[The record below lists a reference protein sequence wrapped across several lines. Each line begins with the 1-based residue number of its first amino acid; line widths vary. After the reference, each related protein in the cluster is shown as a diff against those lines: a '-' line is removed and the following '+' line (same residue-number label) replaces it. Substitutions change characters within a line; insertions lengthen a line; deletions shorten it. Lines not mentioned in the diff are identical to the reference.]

1 MRGAP
6 GFPGGRAYAR
16 PPMTVNPA
24 WPPPAPPSSGTP
36 RVRWGLGD
44 VVWVWIVSFLAAG
57 FASAVYLGVVGDP
70 HHLTGWYIAV
80 ATVAQNGATV
90 LALVG
95 VAHWKGAGSLRADFG
110 FAFRIADWWWGAIGV
125 GVSIGTGLL
134 MIPIQRVLDDPPS
147 QEVIRI
153 IDRSGGAAAIA
164 GALAVAIAAPI
175 GEELLCR
182 GVLLRSLQ
190 RRFRPGV
197 AVAITSVVFAAVHPL
212 LDPSAILAVV
222 PLLILS
228 VVSGVAAVRSGSLS
242 RSIWLHVG
250 FNAITAVS
258 LVTHWP

>member
-1 MRGAP
+1 MRRAP
-6 GFPGGRAYAR
+6 GFPHRRAYAR

-24 WPPPAPPSSGTP
+24 WPPPAPPSP

-44 VVWVWIVSFLAAG
+44 VVWVWLLAIVVAG
-57 FASAVYLGVVGDP
+57 FASGIYLGIVGNP
-70 HHLTGWYIAV
+70 KHVTGWFIAV
-80 ATVAQNGATV
+80 VTVAQNGATV
-90 LALVG
+90 IALMALAR
-95 VAHWKGAGSLRADFG
+95 WKGVGTLRADFG
-110 FAFRIADWWWGAIGV
+110 FGIRIADWWWGAIGI
-125 GVSIGTGLL
+125 GVSIATGLL
-134 MIPIQRVLDDPPS
+134 MFPIERLMHDPPS

-153 IDRSGGAAAIA
+153 IDRSSRPAAIA

-175 GEELLCR
+175 GEELLFR

-190 RRFRPGV
+190 RRFRPGA

-228 VVSGVAAVRSGSLS
+228 VVSGIAAVRSGSLS

-250 FNAITAVS
+250 FNAITAVA